1 MRKWQIIAS
10 IFSWLILSGEAKA
23 SDKIESD
30 DLVSLKE
37 AFSLSRES
45 WQSADVETHFS
56 LIRPEAKSMGT
67 GGVLGE
73 MLQDVDY
80 EEVRNTAKRMNEGRE
95 YRIDDLDFNIHG
107 SVATVTFN
115 EIGINEDNGG
125 IGVYVEQANNVI
137 LVEKTTPKFPAYE
150 AGIRA
155 GDLLT
160 KVDGVEVSISEE
172 SGKTFLD
179 YLNKVKGK
187 TGTSLTLT
195 IKRGEAENQRIFDVT
210 VTRKQ
215 LPSAGRRE
223 ERVAVSQIWNRID
236 GEWLRLH
243 EHKTHITAD
252 LVDLASRLIEEVWN
266 KGDLS
271 VLDELCAPDIIR
283 IVPPSIGTVTYSVEA
298 MKQSILSWRE
308 AFPDAKATASKRGM
322 IASANQV
329 VVRWRFDG
337 THQGEYMGVPATGK
351 KIRNSGISIL
361 RFVRGKIVSEYAMW
375 DDLHTWRQLEVDPP
389 NRNQEQSY

>member
-125 IGVYVEQANNVI
+125 IGAHIEQANNVI
-137 LVEKTTPKFPAYE
+137 RVKNPTPKFPAYE

-187 TGTSLTLT
+187 TGTSVTLT
-195 IKRGEAENQRIFDVT
+195 IKRGEAENQRIFDVN

-215 LPSAGRRE
+215 LHSAGRWE

-243 EHKTHITAD
+243 ECGFN
-252 LVDLASRLIEEVWN
+252 SEVH
-266 KGDLS
+266 
-271 VLDELCAPDIIR
+271 V
-283 IVPPSIGTVTYSVEA
+283 
-298 MKQSILSWRE
+298 
-308 AFPDAKATASKRGM
+308 
-322 IASANQV
+322 
-329 VVRWRFDG
+329 
-337 THQGEYMGVPATGK
+337 
-351 KIRNSGISIL
+351 
-361 RFVRGKIVSEYAMW
+361 
-375 DDLHTWRQLEVDPP
+375 
-389 NRNQEQSY
+389 